1 MDASDRRSV
10 LLTLGY
16 ACVIVVLAQIMSN
29 TVIGGRDASVPP
41 VFLNGFLSH
50 HEVIPPLAR
59 WDSIWYYA
67 ISQYGYGL
75 SIGTWEGKAGFFPLL
90 PVVVGSVSG
99 LLHLNVFWTGIIVSI
114 CCAAAA
120 LVFLLR
126 YLRIRFGVTESEAD
140 YIQFIYLCSPAAFI
154 LVSFY
159 SESMFIMLVVIGLWA
174 RASDRTW
181 LCFIVFFLA
190 GLTRIHALAFA
201 AAILVDAAYC
211 SWRAGKIDLKR
222 FLGGIGAF
230 LGVGSYFGYLW
241 WTFGDPFHYVDLK
254 QNYWGNMTQDI
265 FVSWWSSIP
274 SSWSVVSYS
283 RLMALTDNFL
293 PLLYGVALVW
303 LVRRKYVLEAGIII
317 FVILMSVVNGTFWGF
332 SRYSLFLFSALA
344 ILRPLSHHRYG
355 YCLSL
360 SLIAIQ
366 FCFLFQFVFSIPPA
380 P

>member
-1 MDASDRRSV
+1 
-10 LLTLGY
+10 
-16 ACVIVVLAQIMSN
+16 
-29 TVIGGRDASVPP
+29 
-41 VFLNGFLSH
+41 
-50 HEVIPPLAR
+50 
-59 WDSIWYYA
+59 
-67 ISQYGYGL
+67 
-75 SIGTWEGKAGFFPLL
+75 
-90 PVVVGSVSG
+90 
-99 LLHLNVFWTGIIVSI
+99 
-114 CCAAAA
+114 
-120 LVFLLR
+120 
-126 YLRIRFGVTESEAD
+126 
-140 YIQFIYLCSPAAFI
+140 
-154 LVSFY
+154 
-159 SESMFIMLVVIGLWA
+159 MFIMLVVIGLWA

>member
-29 TVIGGRDASVPP
+29 TVIGGRDASSPP
-41 VFLNGFLSH
+41 FFLHGFLSH
-50 HEVIPPLAR
+50 YEVIPPLAR

-75 SIGTWEGKAGFFPLL
+75 SIGTWEGKAAFFPLL
-90 PVVVGSVSG
+90 PIVVGTVSG
-99 LLHLNVFWTGIIVSI
+99 LLDLNVFWTGIIVSI
-114 CCAAAA
+114 SCAAAA
-120 LVFLLR
+120 LVFMLR

-201 AAILVDAAYC
+201 AAILVDAARC

-241 WTFGDPFHYVDLK
+241 WTFGDPFHYMVIQKKYWDVKPFDIVSDWSAVVMNFGQDASFSGLANLVDNLFPAF
-254 QNYWGNMTQDI
+254 Y
-265 FVSWWSSIP
+265 
-274 SSWSVVSYS
+274 
-283 RLMALTDNFL
+283 L
-293 PLLYGVALVW
+293 VALVW
-303 LVRRKYVLEAGIII
+303 LIRRKYVLEAGIVF
-317 FVILMSVVNGTFWGF
+317 FVLLMSVVGGNFWGIARYTLF
-332 SRYSLFLFSALA
+332 IFPAFVLLKFLSR
-344 ILRPLSHHRYG
+344 HRYG
-355 YCLSL
+355 YSL
-360 SLIAIQ
+360 SIPLIAIQ
-366 FCFLFQFVFSIPPA
+366 FCFLFQFVFTVPPA